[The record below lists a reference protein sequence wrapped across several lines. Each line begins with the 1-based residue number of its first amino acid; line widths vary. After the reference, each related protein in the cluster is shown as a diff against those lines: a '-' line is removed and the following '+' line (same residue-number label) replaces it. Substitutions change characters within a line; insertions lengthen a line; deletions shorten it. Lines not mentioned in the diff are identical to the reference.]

1 MVTKGLRGIG
11 RSVCTDRDIDRCE
24 GRARRGTRLGRRDP
38 AVALAGWRCRANLSV
53 RRPRRESADL
63 GTARPDRVN
72 RASRPRLAVVAMTG
86 GIHLLDF
93 DTGEL
98 KHIIDPEAGL
108 EHNGFNDGKVDR
120 QGRFVVGS
128 MDRRET
134 YPTGRLFYFQD
145 SYAGEIRVY
154 DYAVDGS
161 IANRR
166 CFTTLR
172 TTTGAADGSTVDAE
186 GFVWNAQIFDGLIVC
201 YAPDGHVDRTVEMP
215 VRKVTSLAFGGAD
228 MVSFMLRRWVGSG
241 PIDLSSPI

>member
-1 MVTKGLRGIG
+1 LDDGIICSNG
-11 RSVCTDRDIDRCE
+11 PCWS
-24 GRARRGTRLGRRDP
+24 
-38 AVALAGWRCRANLSV
+38 
-53 RRPRRESADL
+53 
-63 GTARPDRVN
+63 PD
-72 RASRPRLAVVAMTG
+72 
-86 GIHLLDF
+86 
-93 DTGEL
+93 
-98 KHIIDPEAGL
+98 
-108 EHNGFNDGKVDR
+108 
-120 QGRFVVGS
+120 
-128 MDRRET
+128 
-134 YPTGRLFYFQD
+134 GRLFYFQD

-228 MVSFMLRRWVGSG
+228 MDILYVTSMGKQLHSHFPAHGAGRGAVFAVYGMGVRSLPERRLAG
-241 PIDLSSPI
+241 